1 MLSVKAHAPV
11 IWDRPAIVT
20 ETIPV
25 NGLGTGERAR
35 ATDPVGSGR
44 PQHQQAV
51 VDWLR
56 PVQAFITLPRRS
68 SSTASMERL
77 MRWTEAVEVP
87 VARAT
92 ALML

>member
-44 PQHQQAV
+44 PQHQQ
-51 VDWLR
+51 
-56 PVQAFITLPRRS
+56 
-68 SSTASMERL
+68 
-77 MRWTEAVEVP
+77 VEVDCFRTIDLCVVRSAYRSNEIRIRP
-87 VARAT
+87 TPPT
-92 ALML
+92 AMHVNSTTLNQ